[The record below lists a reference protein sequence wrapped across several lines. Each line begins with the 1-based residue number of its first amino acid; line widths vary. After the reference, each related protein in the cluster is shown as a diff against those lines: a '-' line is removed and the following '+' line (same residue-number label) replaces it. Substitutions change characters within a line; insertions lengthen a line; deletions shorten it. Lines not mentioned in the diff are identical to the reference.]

1 MSKKTIYKE
10 MENNSAKFVNLTRDH
25 EVLFL

>member
-10 MENNSAKFVNLTRDH
+10 MENNSVKSVNLTKDH